1 MTDSE
6 GEGAAERERL
16 AAEAF
21 AGWQRRKAEDEKAD
35 QERGS
40 DFLAL
45 QAAEFRDYWIA
56 TRSRYYGS
64 FEDITKI
71 PPMRFTDKPAP
82 RHIAYPCD
90 TLQIFSAKVAEI
102 RGPYTGHSVSSVWL
116 PCVIPLITIAML
128 SSTGQGITVRPS
140 LKRILI

>member
-40 DFLAL
+40 DLYAL
-45 QAAEFRDYWIA
+45 QAAEFRDDWIA
-56 TRSRYYGS
+56 TRSRKNYGS
-64 FEDITKI
+64 FEDISE
-71 PPMRFTDKPAP
+71 FTNP
-82 RHIAYPCD
+82 
-90 TLQIFSAKVAEI
+90 F
-102 RGPYTGHSVSSVWL
+102 
-116 PCVIPLITIAML
+116 
-128 SSTGQGITVRPS
+128 
-140 LKRILI
+140 

>member
-1 MTDSE
+1 MEWWEEREAFWKMTDSE

-64 FEDITKI
+64 FEDISE
-71 PPMRFTDKPAP
+71 FTNHDLLSFLKLP
-82 RHIAYPCD
+82 RLVLLASLLAICFY
-90 TLQIFSAKVAEI
+90 LGWVKLS
-102 RGPYTGHSVSSVWL
+102 
-116 PCVIPLITIAML
+116 TI
-128 SSTGQGITVRPS
+128 Q
-140 LKRILI
+140 